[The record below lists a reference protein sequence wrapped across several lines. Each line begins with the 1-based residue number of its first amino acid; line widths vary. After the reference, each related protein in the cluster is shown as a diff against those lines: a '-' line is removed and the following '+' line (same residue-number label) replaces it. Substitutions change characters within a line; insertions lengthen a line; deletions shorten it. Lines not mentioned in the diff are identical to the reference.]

1 MMKMPRGFRHI
12 LAVTDGSQLS
22 ITAGQLAVQLTA
34 LHKARLT
41 FVYVIDDSV
50 VDELATA
57 SGRQRAQV
65 QSELELAG
73 QRYLDHLSQLAAAAS
88 LSASKVMRHG
98 VTHKEVANL
107 AREQEVDLIVV
118 GRVGSRGPRRILIG
132 SVTERLIEHA
142 PCAVLVVR

>member
-1 MMKMPRGFRHI
+1 MKIARGFRHI

-22 ITAGQLAVQLTA
+22 MASGRLAVQLTA
-34 LHKARLT
+34 LHGAQLT
-41 FVYVIDDSV
+41 FVYVIDDTV
-50 VDELATA
+50 VQELASA
-57 SGRQRAQV
+57 SGRERAQV
-65 QSELELAG
+65 QRELEVAG
-73 QRYLDHLSQLAAAAS
+73 QRYLDHLSQLASAAN
-88 LSASKVMRHG
+88 LSSNKVMRHG

-107 AREQEVDLIVV
+107 AREQEVDLIVI